1 MNVTPVIGSSE
12 MFICF
17 EDRPSDSPF
26 VERIWRSHS
35 ERSDT
40 FSSIAACHWEMVV
53 SNVEGK
59 ISLTVRGPE
68 TRATNVVC
76 PAEGE
81 WYCVRFKL
89 GTYLTLFPPGEL
101 RDRNDVVLPNAS
113 RRSFWLNGSAWE
125 YPDFENAETFV
136 NRLVRRGLVAAD
148 PLVTSVLKGETH
160 ELSKRTA
167 QRRFLRTT
175 GMTLSTIEQLE
186 RARRATVKLREGGA
200 ILDVAFDEGYCDQAH
215 LTRSLKYFVGQT
227 PGQIISADRQ
237 LSFLYNTD
245 PA

>member
-1 MNVTPVIGSSE
+1 
-12 MFICF
+12 MFILF

-26 VERIWRSHS
+26 VERIWRSRS

-53 SNVEGK
+53 SKVANN

-68 TRATNVVC
+68 TRATNVEC

-81 WYCVRFKL
+81 WFCVRFKL
-89 GTYLTLFPPGEL
+89 GTYLTILPPGEL
-101 RDRNDVVLPNAS
+101 RDRNDVVLPNATQ
-113 RRSFWLNGSAWE
+113 RSFWLNGSAWE
-125 YPDFENAETFV
+125 YPGFENAETFV
-136 NRLVRRGLVAAD
+136 NRLVHRGLVAAD
-148 PLVTSVLKGETH
+148 PLVTAIINSQTH
-160 ELSKRTA
+160 ELSTRTA

-175 GMTLSTIEQLE
+175 GMTLSAIEQIE
-186 RARRATVKLREGGA
+186 RARRATIKLREGGA
-200 ILDVAFDEGYCDQAH
+200 ILDVAYDEGFFDQAH

-237 LSFLYNTD
+237 LSFLYNT
-245 PA
+245 ASA